1 VTLRALLLDFGNVIS
16 VSIFERHRQTEQRL
30 RLPAGS
36 LTWLGPLDPDSDL
49 LWVTMQRDEISERD
63 YWAARARE
71 IGEAAGESNWD
82 VPTLLSRLRPG
93 DPNDIVRPGM
103 WRLIVAARAAGIRV
117 GVLSNEFELFH
128 GPGMLERIEVMR
140 DMDAIVDATHTKILK
155 PDLRAY
161 QLAEQA
167 LRLPARDMLF
177 VDDQFRNIAGA
188 VRAGLQTQ
196 HFDLRDV
203 DGNIAAIAA
212 RLKLVP

>member
-1 VTLRALLLDFGNVIS
+1 
-16 VSIFERHRQTEQRL
+16 
-30 RLPAGS
+30 
-36 LTWLGPLDPDSDL
+36 
-49 LWVTMQRDEISERD
+49 
-63 YWAARARE
+63 
-71 IGEAAGESNWD
+71 
-82 VPTLLSRLRPG
+82 
-93 DPNDIVRPGM
+93 M

-128 GPGMLERIEVMR
+128 GPGMLERIDVMR

-161 QLAEQA
+161 QWRTGAALAGS
-167 LRLPARDMLF
+167 RR
-177 VDDQFRNIAGA
+177 A
-188 VRAGLQTQ
+188 VRGRSISQHLRGGGAGLQTQ